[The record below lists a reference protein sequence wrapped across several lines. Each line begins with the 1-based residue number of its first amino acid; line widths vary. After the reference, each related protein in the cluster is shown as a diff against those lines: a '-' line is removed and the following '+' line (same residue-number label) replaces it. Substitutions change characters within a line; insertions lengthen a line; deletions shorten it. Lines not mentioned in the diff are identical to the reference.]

1 MSSINIDFK
10 QSFFQLFDLQP
21 SFALDGATLEQR
33 YRALQLQV
41 HPDQAAH
48 LAAAQQRLALQQA
61 TFVNEAYQTLRSP
74 LRRARYLLKLND
86 VDTQEETNTAMPLDF
101 LMAQMDRREAVIA
114 AQQQRDVAALDE
126 LTRLMQLETREL
138 EADVAAKIDG
148 EKNYLAAAELVRKLR
163 FMEKLAE
170 EIHAAYDEIDN

>member
-1 MSSINIDFK
+1 MSAINLDFK
-10 QSFFQLFDLQP
+10 QSFFQLFGLAQ
-21 SFALDGATLEQR
+21 SFELNLLLLEQR

-48 LAAAQQRLALQQA
+48 LMDTQQRIALQQA

-101 LMAQMDRREAVIA
+101 LMAQMDWREAVIE
-114 AQQQRDVAALDE
+114 AQQQRDVTALDN
-126 LTRLMQLETREL
+126 LSAQMQSETREL
-138 EADVAAKIDG
+138 ETQVAAKIDG
-148 EKNYLAAAELVRKLR
+148 EKDYLAAAELVRKLR

>member
-1 MSSINIDFK
+1 MSAINLDFK
-10 QSFFQLFDLQP
+10 QNFFQLFGLAQT
-21 SFALDGATLEQR
+21 FALHSETLEQR

-48 LAAAQQRLALQQA
+48 LADSAQRVALQQS
-61 TFVNEAYQTLRSP
+61 TFVNEAYQTLRNP
-74 LRRARYLLKLND
+74 LRRARYVLKLND

-114 AQQQRDVAALDE
+114 AQQQRDVAAMDE
-126 LTRLMQLETREL
+126 LERCMQLETREL
-138 EADVAAKIDG
+138 EAQVAAKIDG

>member
-1 MSSINIDFK
+1 MSAINLDFK
-10 QSFFQLFDLQP
+10 QNFFQLFGLAP
-21 SFALDGATLEQR
+21 SFALDASALEQR
-33 YRALQLQV
+33 YHGLQLQV

-48 LAAAQQRLALQQA
+48 LADSAQRVALQQA

-74 LRRARYLLKLND
+74 LRRARYLLQLNN

-101 LMAQMDRREAVIA
+101 LMAQMDWREAVID

-126 LTRLMQLETREL
+126 LATQMQTETLAL
-138 EADVAAKIDG
+138 EAQVAIKIDG
-148 EKNYLAAAELVRKLR
+148 ERNYLACAELVRKLR

>member
-1 MSSINIDFK
+1 MSAINLDFK
-10 QSFFQLFDLQP
+10 QNFFQLFGLAQT
-21 SFALDGATLEQR
+21 FALHSATLEQR

-48 LAAAQQRLALQQA
+48 LADSAQRVALQQS
-61 TFVNEAYQTLRSP
+61 TFVNEAYQTLRNP
-74 LRRARYLLKLND
+74 LRRARYVLKLND

-101 LMAQMDRREAVIA
+101 LMAQMDWREAVIE
-114 AQQQRDVAALDE
+114 AQQQRDVTALDN
-126 LTRLMQLETREL
+126 LNAQMHSATREL
-138 EADVAAKIDG
+138 ETQVAAKIDG

>member
-1 MSSINIDFK
+1 MSAINLDFK
-10 QSFFQLFDLQP
+10 QSFFQLFGLEQ
-21 SFALDGATLEQR
+21 SFALSLSVLEQG

-48 LAAAQQRLALQQA
+48 LSDSAQRVALQQA

-101 LMAQMDRREAVIA
+101 LMAQMDWREAVID
-114 AQQQRDVAALDE
+114 AQQARDVAALE
-126 LTRLMQLETREL
+126 EL
-138 EADVAAKIDG
+138 EARMQTETQALEAQVAIKIDS
-148 EKNYLAAAELVRKLR
+148 EKDYPTAAELVRKLR